1 MITLI
6 CFFQL
11 KKEIVVEFLNNV
23 EVGDPIW
30 IKSISE
36 TGKTVYFED
45 VILRKLKT
53 KIETKTG
60 DFNTKD
66 GSILDSD
73 DMKYIIEYT
82 DKVEKHIL
90 NQKYSEILTNMM
102 DMVFDDNKIFS
113 DYIQKVENI
122 YKANI
127 NKCVN

>member
-1 MITLI
+1 M
-6 CFFQL
+6 
-11 KKEIVVEFLNNV
+11 EFLNNV
-23 EVGDPIW
+23 EIGDPIW

-122 YKANI
+122 YKANV